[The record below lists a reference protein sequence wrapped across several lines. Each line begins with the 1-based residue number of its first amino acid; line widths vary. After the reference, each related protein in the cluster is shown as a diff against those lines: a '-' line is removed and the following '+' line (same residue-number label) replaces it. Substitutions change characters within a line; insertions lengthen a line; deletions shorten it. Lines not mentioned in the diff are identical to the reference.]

1 MNHMALSKKL
11 KLNAGKKPMPTVRF
25 DFLVKDVGFNTING
39 VANSVDISVDNFLD
53 SSTELKLYE
62 WRKMLEHPVDM
73 FNSIIPL
80 VLHLSIPSNDCL
92 SHASKY
98 HKVVDI
104 VDEKT
109 QEMVCC
115 ACVYSSERTEA
126 LGLYDECVF
135 MMGGGSGG

>member
-11 KLNAGKKPMPTVRF
+11 KLNAGKKPMPTISF
-25 DFLVKDVGFNTING
+25 DFKALVKDVGFNTING

-62 WRKMLEHPVDM
+62 WRKMLEYPVDM

-92 SHASKY
+92 SYASKY

-115 ACVYSSERTEA
+115 ACVYSSERK
-126 LGLYDECVF
+126 
-135 MMGGGSGG
+135 

>member
-11 KLNAGKKPMPTVRF
+11 KLNAGKKPMPTISF
-25 DFLVKDVGFNTING
+25 DFKALVKDVGFTAIIG
-39 VANSVDISVDNFLD
+39 VANSVDNFLD

-104 VDEKT
+104 VDEKHKKWCVVR
-109 QEMVCC
+109 VCTVAKEKKPSVC
-115 ACVYSSERTEA
+115 
-126 LGLYDECVF
+126 
-135 MMGGGSGG
+135 MMNVCL